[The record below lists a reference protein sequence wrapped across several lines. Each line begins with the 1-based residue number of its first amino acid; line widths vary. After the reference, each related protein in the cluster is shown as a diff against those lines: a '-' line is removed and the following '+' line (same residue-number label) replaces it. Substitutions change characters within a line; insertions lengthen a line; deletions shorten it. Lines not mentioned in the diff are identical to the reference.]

1 MIFTSWAKL
10 SRNYSTA
17 SLNRS
22 NTRCM
27 LCPRDFPGYSAKID
41 NMYVR
46 HSSEECSRENT
57 HPPPLASNGIMDLQ
71 FYANKDGKS
80 YTKLEVFSAYLWK
93 LTICTQKVKDTMN
106 YKIGIVVDGCQ
117 RLREIGISANYF
129 GNVLIL
135 PFIESNACYIK
146 SKPLCWSAGLIH
158 DAIKS
163 AANEEDIQSLIDFVE
178 TTKPTPVLAKI

>member
-71 FYANKDGKS
+71 FYANKDG
-80 YTKLEVFSAYLWK
+80 
-93 LTICTQKVKDTMN
+93 
-106 YKIGIVVDGCQ
+106 
-117 RLREIGISANYF
+117 
-129 GNVLIL
+129 
-135 PFIESNACYIK
+135 
-146 SKPLCWSAGLIH
+146 LIH